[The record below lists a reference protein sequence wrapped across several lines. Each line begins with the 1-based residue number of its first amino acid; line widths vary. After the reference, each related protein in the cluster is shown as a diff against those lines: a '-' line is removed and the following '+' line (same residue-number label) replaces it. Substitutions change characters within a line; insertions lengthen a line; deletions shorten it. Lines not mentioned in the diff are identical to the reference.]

1 MGKLIRQISSLL
13 KQVISQIN
21 RRRKAINQKLG
32 GRFSPA
38 QFGFFAVGISVLLML
53 IIFVLPPPL
62 GVASDGSLSQ
72 TMSDSG
78 LRYLEEDQN
87 HQENDY
93 FVQQYERVVP
103 TYENMNIHILT
114 VKLAEKLDDWI
125 TSNSIFD
132 LRFLAF
138 IYAIFYMPALWL
150 LIKSATERVA
160 FFSERA
166 VVTILGI
173 LIFSDISYLTF
184 FNSLYSEALIFLCI
198 LYCAAFGM
206 SLQKEKK
213 TNYAVIWLIVLSAS
227 VLCWTRQYL
236 MLAGFIIAAFI
247 LFLWNLNKEAAWKGC
262 VLMASVVLIFVS
274 FGGYFFQQEDF
285 YKTEKFHAMTRG
297 VLLQAKEPEKALE
310 EFHIDPSYTLLTDVS
325 AYDVFLQADPEDE
338 SLNNEFYNHYSAVSI
353 AGYYLRHPGSMLSMM
368 DIAVKSSI
376 NLRKTDCGNYPYYAG
391 MPPGARSIFWSM
403 YSNFKIRSLPNT
415 IGYFILLIAGYI
427 LLSGKGRLGKQNRQR
442 RMRIFFSVMTML
454 SAIGIAESVYLIIR
468 GGDVQLV
475 QKGFLFGVILDL
487 MLFFIITELLHKLN
501 ILERG
506 DDLDE

>member
-1 MGKLIRQISSLL
+1 
-13 KQVISQIN
+13 
-21 RRRKAINQKLG
+21 
-32 GRFSPA
+32 
-38 QFGFFAVGISVLLML
+38 ML

-78 LRYLEEDQN
+78 LRYLEEDLN

-213 TNYAVIWLIVLSAS
+213 TNYADRL
-227 VLCWTRQYL
+227 
-236 MLAGFIIAAFI
+236 FNHIA
-247 LFLWNLNKEAAWKGC
+247 
-262 VLMASVVLIFVS
+262 VLIHKQS
-274 FGGYFFQQEDF
+274 FGNRSNLIQ
-285 YKTEKFHAMTRG
+285 
-297 VLLQAKEPEKALE
+297 
-310 EFHIDPSYTLLTDVS
+310 IDVP
-325 AYDVFLQADPEDE
+325 Q
-338 SLNNEFYNHYSAVSI
+338 
-353 AGYYLRHPGSMLSMM
+353 
-368 DIAVKSSI
+368 
-376 NLRKTDCGNYPYYAG
+376 
-391 MPPGARSIFWSM
+391 
-403 YSNFKIRSLPNT
+403 
-415 IGYFILLIAGYI
+415 ILGW
-427 LLSGKGRLGKQNRQR
+427 QN
-442 RMRIFFSVMTML
+442 VW
-454 SAIGIAESVYLIIR
+454 IIR
-468 GGDVQLV
+468 LCRRNNLFC
-475 QKGFLFGVILDL
+475 GFHRLFRIDIRRNSHNLYP
-487 MLFFIITELLHKLN
+487 
-501 ILERG
+501 
-506 DDLDE
+506 